1 MKNENKMGAN
11 NQPQSMDPQGQQM
24 EEEEQYTEEGIL
36 QEFEAIYNADPAL
49 QQLLGDQPASY
60 SVEEKLSIIQA
71 YKKGGGVQ
79 GLAEIIDDDEDEEGL
94 PNLGGMPPE
103 FDPSQGGQ
111 LPAGMQYAADDG
123 DEEEMDIDLEN
134 PNDVKIIENEFQK
147 LYENEEKFKNDFGE
161 EMFELSPL
169 QKYQIIDAYN
179 KNGMDAV
186 MALLNTSVDQSQNAS
201 ALMQQMEMD

>member
-1 MKNENKMGAN
+1 
-11 NQPQSMDPQGQQM
+11 
-24 EEEEQYTEEGIL
+24 
-36 QEFEAIYNADPAL
+36 
-49 QQLLGDQPASY
+49 
-60 SVEEKLSIIQA
+60 
-71 YKKGGGVQ
+71 
-79 GLAEIIDDDEDEEGL
+79 
-94 PNLGGMPPE
+94 
-103 FDPSQGGQ
+103 
-111 LPAGMQYAADDG
+111 MQYAADDG

-186 MALLNTSVDQSQNAS
+186 LALLNTSVDQSQNAS